1 MNALLP
7 KRNSEIITTLID
19 EFKYP
24 KLGPGMMWDSAS
36 SRLINNGHEIIF
48 NSRVEKIKKYE
59 NWI

>member
-24 KLGPGMMWDSAS
+24 KLGPGMM
-36 SRLINNGHEIIF
+36 
-48 NSRVEKIKKYE
+48 
-59 NWI
+59 